1 MPARHNWHI
10 LHIQTSRWDADL
22 ANEWWGCSL
31 SGDYSALTTASQ
43 LSPLPKHISSRRQAR
58 GRLRGADLG
67 LEGVLLWEGRE
78 GVRLQEHQS
87 SGSVIFPHGLRPVR
101 HFLALSAPM
110 WLCAPQQI
118 VTYMCTHTCTH
129 AHTHR
134 CSHKQE
140 SPVTVTLCHTSY
152 MPTMTYWPTPSV
164 CERWTLR

>member
-110 WLCAPQQI
+110 WLCAPRQI
-118 VTYMCTHTCTH
+118 VTYMCTHTYTQMHTQTRESCDCHSVSHFVH
-129 AHTHR
+129 ANHDLLAYSD
-134 CSHKQE
+134 C
-140 SPVTVTLCHTSY
+140 
-152 MPTMTYWPTPSV
+152 
-164 CERWTLR
+164 LREMNP